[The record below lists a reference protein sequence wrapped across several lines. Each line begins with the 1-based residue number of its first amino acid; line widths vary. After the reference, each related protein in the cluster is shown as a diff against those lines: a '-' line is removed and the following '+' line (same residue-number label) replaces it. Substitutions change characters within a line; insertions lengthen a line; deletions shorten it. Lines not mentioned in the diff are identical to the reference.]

1 MKYNSK
7 EYNTILKQFQKGRDI
22 LNDIEIEIKGGE
34 NNISPL
40 ILLRAYD
47 EEPTVDNLLA
57 LSSQFVLNK
66 QVVFTRKDEVLLDFI
81 YNGGDLSEK
90 FAPAPYLMD
99 MLLKLSYSIL
109 LKKLTPPSAGSE
121 NGEQR

>member
-66 QVVFTRKDEVLLDFI
+66 QVVFTRKDEVLLDFV